1 MEHEIIGHSN
11 KALKILRNPEK
22 TFWEKTKEI
31 LIEVLIIVFA
41 VTFAAYIE
49 RSREHSKEESEAKE
63 FALGLKSDL
72 KYEINHL
79 KESKNAMDTMVKNYT
94 SIMHLKK
101 SAVDSLNKN
110 HIKSSFYIPRFNSHP
125 VNGRYDGFKS
135 SGRIQTIED
144 DSLRNNILT
153 LHEEDLPFIEFS
165 ESVFNGN
172 QKRLEDLLI
181 NSSDTVGDK
190 PADVVKLLT
199 SAKGRFILDFALNY
213 SSAVVK
219 GYDNAIADA
228 EKVIREIDKIYK
240 Q

>member
-31 LIEVLIIVFA
+31 LVEALIIVFA

-49 RSREHSKEESEAKE
+49 RTREHAKEQSEAKE
-63 FALGLKSDL
+63 FVLGFKSDL
-72 KYEINHL
+72 KYTISHL
-79 KESKNAMDTMVKNYT
+79 KESKNAMDTMNKSYS
-94 SIMHLKK
+94 SIMKLKK
-101 SAVDSLNKN
+101 STIDSLEKN
-110 HIKSSFYIPRFNSHP
+110 HVKSSFFIPRFDSHN

-153 LHEEDLPFIEFS
+153 LQEEDLPFIDFS
-165 ESVFNGN
+165 ENVFNGN
-172 QKRLEDLLI
+172 QKRLEDFLI
-181 NSSDTVGDK
+181 DNSATVGDK
-190 PADVVKLLT
+190 PVDVVKLLT
-199 SAKGRFILDFALNY
+199 SAKGKFILDFALHY
-213 SSAVVK
+213 SSSVVK

-228 EKVIREIDKIYK
+228 EKVIARIDKVYK
-240 Q
+240 

>member
-11 KALKILRNPEK
+11 KALKILRSPEK

-49 RSREHSKEESEAKE
+49 RSREHAKEQSEAKE
-63 FALGLKSDL
+63 FLLGFKNDL
-72 KYEINHL
+72 KYEISHL
-79 KESKNAMDTMVKNYT
+79 KQSKNAMDTVMKNYS
-94 SIMHLKK
+94 SIMKLKK
-101 SAVDSLNKN
+101 TEVDSLDNN
-110 HIKSSFYIPRFNSHP
+110 HVKSSFAIPRFDSHA

-153 LHEEDLPFIEFS
+153 LQEEDLPFIDFS

-181 NSSDTVGDK
+181 NSSDAVGDK
-190 PADVVKLLT
+190 PANAIRLLT
-199 SAKGRFILDFALNY
+199 SAKGKFILDFALNY
-213 SSAVVK
+213 STSVNK
-219 GYDNAIADA
+219 GYDGAIADA
-228 EKVIREIDKIYK
+228 EKVIARIDKVYK
-240 Q
+240 